1 MKTILSLLLLGA
13 LSASAQF
20 QLISRVQ
27 LVPLS
32 NWVGVIST
40 NFTAISNNFVTVSNG
55 VNSRQWGSL
64 NLTNWG
70 LFDTSVIASV
80 AQQTLINSN
89 LNWIGR
95 TNGVGQKPTFYHQI
109 SLTNDAGDGG
119 NTVFAIRHTD
129 PSASFAQSWYYASGT
144 KQWQIA
150 ADTNVFQF
158 NHGGGSDPMVGFFQN
173 GNTSIGRAGGSVTN
187 IGIWR
192 GQSNVFMSLIGTSS
206 APVSL
211 LGRLSTSEIVETA
224 FAAPPIG
231 SITAWAKS
239 LTGVP
244 SLPSGWVECN
254 GQSLSDTGSPL
265 NGQTIPNL
273 NASGGGTQRFLR
285 GATAS
290 GGTGGADTHVHTLGN
305 ISTGSITVDNG
316 AAVQVVAA
324 TAASESTDNGSSLP
338 SYYEVVWIMRVK

>member
-1 MKTILSLLLLGA
+1 MKTILSLLLFGA
-13 LSASAQF
+13 LSSSAQF

-40 NFTAISNNFVTVSNG
+40 NFTALSNNFVTVSNG

-158 NHGGGSDPMVGFFQN
+158 NHGGGSDPMVSFFQN
-173 GNTSIGRAGGSVTN
+173 GNISIGRAGGSVTN

-192 GQSNVFMSLIGTSS
+192 GQSNVFMSLLGTNS

-211 LGRLSTSEIVETA
+211 LGRKSDGEIVETSDGNSA
-224 FAAPPIG
+224 KWRSIDYTDFVTNTVYTVGDRRETIEANFILHCEASAGAYAAIELWRDENDGAGYKQQQFFIG
-231 SITAWAKS
+231 PALDSTGTVYSSSDIRIPVAVSLQPGSTFYFNGITS
-239 LTGVP
+239 
-244 SLPSGWVECN
+244 
-254 GQSLSDTGSPL
+254 
-265 NGQTIPNL
+265 
-273 NASGGGTQRFLR
+273 
-285 GATAS
+285 GATS
-290 GGTGGADTHVHTLGN
+290 TADILAGFAKR
-305 ISTGSITVDNG
+305 I
-316 AAVQVVAA
+316 
-324 TAASESTDNGSSLP
+324 
-338 SYYEVVWIMRVK
+338 VW